1 MNNQIKLDVTT
12 EKGELVIRTGDAA
25 PIIMPVKYSFDGLID
40 APALFYAG
48 RYAAN
53 PAYFNAKC
61 AVIMVE
67 LNKRTIKLIR
77 DVNDPKSDEITGT
90 IFGESL
96 LPPFKI
102 NTGDS
107 WRPADLA
114 KFLKRNKMHF
124 DSADVNANVVAKLG
138 KLKVETSG
146 EIVVE
151 NDNRGNKEQS
161 FKMKTTSEIPE
172 SFTLKM
178 PIFSNGEKLAF
189 KVDIEF
195 DVQGSTVL
203 CFLESDDLYQQTIDG
218 IKSEIEKQLAAFK
231 DSGIPILFK

>member
-1 MNNQIKLDVTT
+1 
-12 EKGELVIRTGDAA
+12 
-25 PIIMPVKYSFDGLID
+25 
-40 APALFYAG
+40 
-48 RYAAN
+48 
-53 PAYFNAKC
+53 
-61 AVIMVE
+61 MVDLE
-67 LNKRTIKLIR
+67 KRTIELVR
-77 DVNDPKSDEITGT
+77 DVNDPNSDKITGT

-102 NTGDS
+102 NSGDS

-124 DSADVNANVVAKLG
+124 DSADVNANVVSKLT

-172 SFTLKM
+172 SFVLKM
-178 PIFSNGEKLAF
+178 PIFSNGQKLAF

-203 CFLESDDLYQQTIDG
+203 CFLESDDLYQQTVEA
-218 IKSEIEKQLAAFK
+218 IKTEIQKQLDVFK
-231 DSGIPILFK
+231 LSGIPILYK